1 MNLREEAKMK
11 VAVTG
16 AAGQV
21 GSVLVQRLSKM
32 DVNTVAICRNTMS
45 AGIIHSVAPGCDIRI
60 GSITMKNDSRQLLS
74 DCDRIIHC
82 ALAMVSGKPK
92 LSRRLNKAMID
103 NFADLEGLRQFI
115 HLSSIAVYPEGIY
128 RLKFPKS
135 TFERPRPDNEYG
147 RSKLLIE
154 QYARRMC
161 ESKRLDYYILR
172 LGHVIGAKMD
182 RSREILEL
190 VQTPQFRLPF
200 NGDLPSNTVHVEHL
214 ASLAIELLSKPLS
227 SGVYNVADEN
237 RTWRQ
242 VFDWHTQS
250 VTLPPVQGM
259 TKEISIRHKSLCRSK
274 SMLMDIMHWVRALPF
289 FSLINYPAVFE
300 NAYKLLT
307 VLPESIS
314 IKLSTAYKRL
324 DVGRQISAANE
335 QFDAMPFLSPVYFL
349 DAMPGPYLKLPADTR
364 TNDPAVDDIAVQLK
378 RWHRRFA
385 VPRWLPDSVDALI
398 EGKLSN

>member
-1 MNLREEAKMK
+1 
-11 VAVTG
+11 
-16 AAGQV
+16 
-21 GSVLVQRLSKM
+21 
-32 DVNTVAICRNTMS
+32 MS

-60 GSITMKNDSRQLLS
+60 GSITMKDDSQKLLS

-92 LSRRLNKAMID
+92 RSRRLNKAMID
-103 NFADLEGLRQFI
+103 NFSDLEGLRQFI
-115 HLSSIAVYPEGIY
+115 HLSSIAVYPEGIN

-154 QYARRMC
+154 QYVQRMC
-161 ESKRLDYYILR
+161 KSKRLDYYILR
-172 LGHVIGAKMD
+172 LGHVIGARMD

-190 VQTPQFRLPF
+190 AQTPQFRLPF

-214 ASLAIELLSKPLS
+214 ASLIIELLSKPLS
-227 SGVYNVADEN
+227 GGTYNVADEN

-242 VFDWHTQS
+242 VFDWHSKS

-259 TKEISIRHKSLCRSK
+259 TKEISIRHQSLCRSK
-274 SMLMDIMHWVRALPF
+274 SMLMDIVRWVRALPF
-289 FSLINYPAVFE
+289 FGLINYPAVFE

-307 VLPESIS
+307 ILPESIS

-324 DVGRQISAANE
+324 DVGRQISAAID
-335 QFDAMPFLSPVYFL
+335 QFDAMPLLSPVYFL
-349 DAMPGPYLKLPADTR
+349 DAMPGQYLKLPVDTH
-364 TNDPAVDDIAVQLK
+364 TNDPALDDLAIQLR

-385 VPRWLPDSVDALI
+385 APRWLPDSVDALI